1 MNIHREARIFLNDR
15 IKFYQGIMKSSF
27 KNLSKSYL
35 QIEIGSCVN
44 QSLIDIHATHQNT
57 QNQYTRN
64 SLRKPI
70 PNRHS
75 RNWLREAN
83 CCASCDRTL

>member
-1 MNIHREARIFLNDR
+1 MNIYREARIILNDR
-15 IKFYQGIMKSSF
+15 IMFYQGIMKSSF

-35 QIEIGSCVN
+35 HIEIGSCVN

-57 QNQYTRN
+57 QCKYTRN

-70 PNRHS
+70 PNRCS
-75 RNWLREAN
+75 RSWLREAK
-83 CCASCDRTL
+83 CYGQG